1 MGNQHQQPAGGD
13 DITKIGALSDGFANT
28 STNNSDVDDSN
39 VGVGNGGN
47 RDNTYTDN
55 SQDHSVDV
63 DANLNLNVATDNGND
78 RNNTYDWDYNSK
90 SVNYSDNDNTSVN
103 KSYSD
108 NDSYTSTTNDND
120 VSNYSKS
127 YSDND
132 TTTTTNTSNHTDN
145 DTTTSN
151 YSDNDTSVNTVSDA
165 YNKAFSYS
173 DDDFATLHDV
183 KDIGNLGIANGDIT
197 FDLGSDFTFSM
208 NVSDILNNSMNGD
221 GNNSAFSAVQASQ
234 LSDQDTA
241 YNLSMNNEGVHNDL
255 YADGGSAQSGG
266 MEASGECWDVNAGH
280 DIASSAT
287 SNASAIIAN
296 SGVHMELVQG
306 ANLLTNSFDASS
318 VGHDHNVSSVGD
330 DAS

>member
-108 NDSYTSTTNDND
+108 NDSYTHNDND
-120 VSNYSKS
+120 WTDNSKS
-127 YSDND
+127 YTDND
-132 TTTTTNTSNHTDN
+132 NISTNTTSNHTDN